1 MEYLIETLYI
11 LSGTTDLV
19 LATNIDREICHTINS
34 RQLCL
39 MADVSIYTNYLMIV
53 YIRFRRSAGCV
64 SCDVILN
71 SNIDKS
77 YCKYKLIGALLC
89 FLQMNRVFFK
99 MKVWTESGQPIR
111 QFLIVRHFFKTIT
124 WSAWPFHMHVISS
137 RPFNNIQILQNISV
151 RLSIDMTS
159 TVLITLVV
167 METFN
172 MPYCTACK
180 LISLF
185 IAILLTTA
193 IQRIPY
199 SQCNKNEP

>member
-39 MADVSIYTNYLMIV
+39 MADVSIYTNYLMKV

-77 YCKYKLIGALLC
+77 YCKYKLIGTLLC
-89 FLQMNRVFFK
+89 FLQMNRVFFWK
-99 MKVWTESGQPIR
+99 MKVGTESGQPIR

-137 RPFNNIQILQNISV
+137 RPFNNIQILQTISV
-151 RLSIDMTS
+151 RLSRYDINS
-159 TVLITLVV
+159 
-167 METFN
+167 FN
-172 MPYCTACK
+172 NSCRNGN
-180 LISLF
+180 I
-185 IAILLTTA
+185 
-193 IQRIPY
+193 
-199 SQCNKNEP
+199 

>member
-39 MADVSIYTNYLMIV
+39 MADVSIYTNYLMKV

-77 YCKYKLIGALLC
+77 YCKYKLIGTLLC

-151 RLSIDMTS
+151 RLSRYDINS
-159 TVLITLVV
+159 
-167 METFN
+167 FN
-172 MPYCTACK
+172 NSCRNGN
-180 LISLF
+180 I
-185 IAILLTTA
+185 
-193 IQRIPY
+193 
-199 SQCNKNEP
+199 

>member
-39 MADVSIYTNYLMIV
+39 MADVSIYTNYLMKV

-77 YCKYKLIGALLC
+77 YCKYKLIGTLLC
-89 FLQMNRVFFK
+89 FLQMNRVFFFK
-99 MKVWTESGQPIR
+99 DEGLNGIR
-111 QFLIVRHFFKTIT
+111 PTNKTVSHCQTFFKTIT

-151 RLSIDMTS
+151 RLSRYDINS
-159 TVLITLVV
+159 
-167 METFN
+167 FN
-172 MPYCTACK
+172 NSCRNGN
-180 LISLF
+180 I
-185 IAILLTTA
+185 
-193 IQRIPY
+193 
-199 SQCNKNEP
+199 

>member
-11 LSGTTDLV
+11 LSETTDLV

-39 MADVSIYTNYLMIV
+39 MADVWIYTNYLMKV

-64 SCDVILN
+64 SCDVVLN

-77 YCKYKLIGALLC
+77 YCKYKLIGTLLC
-89 FLQMNRVFFK
+89 FLQMNRVFFFK

-111 QFLIVRHFFKTIT
+111 QFLFVRHFFKTIT

-151 RLSIDMTS
+151 RLSRYDINS
-159 TVLITLVV
+159 
-167 METFN
+167 FN
-172 MPYCTACK
+172 NSCRNGN
-180 LISLF
+180 I
-185 IAILLTTA
+185 
-193 IQRIPY
+193 
-199 SQCNKNEP
+199 

>member
-39 MADVSIYTNYLMIV
+39 MADVSIYTNYLMKV

-77 YCKYKLIGALLC
+77 YCKYKLIGTLLC
-89 FLQMNRVFFK
+89 FWVFFLK

-111 QFLIVRHFFKTIT
+111 QFLIVRHFFKLLLDQHDHFICMLYHLVLLTI
-124 WSAWPFHMHVISS
+124 F
-137 RPFNNIQILQNISV
+137 RSV
-151 RLSIDMTS
+151 RLSRYDINS
-159 TVLITLVV
+159 
-167 METFN
+167 FN
-172 MPYCTACK
+172 NSCRNGN
-180 LISLF
+180 I
-185 IAILLTTA
+185 
-193 IQRIPY
+193 
-199 SQCNKNEP
+199 

>member
-39 MADVSIYTNYLMIV
+39 MADVSIYTNYLMKL

-77 YCKYKLIGALLC
+77 YCKYKLIGTLLC

-151 RLSIDMTS
+151 RLSRYDINS
-159 TVLITLVV
+159 
-167 METFN
+167 FN
-172 MPYCTACK
+172 NSCRNGN
-180 LISLF
+180 I
-185 IAILLTTA
+185 
-193 IQRIPY
+193 
-199 SQCNKNEP
+199 

>member
-39 MADVSIYTNYLMIV
+39 MADVSIYTNYLMKV

-64 SCDVILN
+64 SCDVVLN

-77 YCKYKLIGALLC
+77 YCKYKLIGTLLC

-151 RLSIDMTS
+151 RLSRYDINS
-159 TVLITLVV
+159 
-167 METFN
+167 FN
-172 MPYCTACK
+172 NSCRNGN
-180 LISLF
+180 I
-185 IAILLTTA
+185 
-193 IQRIPY
+193 
-199 SQCNKNEP
+199 

>member
-39 MADVSIYTNYLMIV
+39 MADVSIYTNYLMKV

-64 SCDVILN
+64 SCDVVLN

-77 YCKYKLIGALLC
+77 YCKYKLIGTLLC
-89 FLQMNRVFFK
+89 FLQMNRVFFFK

-111 QFLIVRHFFKTIT
+111 QFLFVRHFFKTIT

-137 RPFNNIQILQNISV
+137 RPFNNIQILQNYSV
-151 RLSIDMTS
+151 RLSRYDINS
-159 TVLITLVV
+159 
-167 METFN
+167 FN
-172 MPYCTACK
+172 NSCRNGN
-180 LISLF
+180 I
-185 IAILLTTA
+185 
-193 IQRIPY
+193 
-199 SQCNKNEP
+199 

>member
-39 MADVSIYTNYLMIV
+39 MADVSIYTNYLMQV

-64 SCDVILN
+64 SCDVVLN

-77 YCKYKLIGALLC
+77 YCKYKLIGTLLC
-89 FLQMNRVFFK
+89 FLQMNRFFFK

-111 QFLIVRHFFKTIT
+111 QFLFVRHFFKAIT

-151 RLSIDMTS
+151 RLSRYDINS
-159 TVLITLVV
+159 
-167 METFN
+167 FN
-172 MPYCTACK
+172 NSCRNGN
-180 LISLF
+180 I
-185 IAILLTTA
+185 
-193 IQRIPY
+193 
-199 SQCNKNEP
+199 

>member
-1 MEYLIETLYI
+1 MIETLYI

-39 MADVSIYTNYLMIV
+39 MADVSIYTNYLMKV

-77 YCKYKLIGALLC
+77 YCKYKLIGTLLC

-99 MKVWTESGQPIR
+99 DEGLNGIR
-111 QFLIVRHFFKTIT
+111 PTNKTVSHCQTFFLNYYLISMTI
-124 WSAWPFHMHVISS
+124 SYACYIISS
-137 RPFNNIQILQNISV
+137 F
-151 RLSIDMTS
+151 
-159 TVLITLVV
+159 
-167 METFN
+167 
-172 MPYCTACK
+172 
-180 LISLF
+180 
-185 IAILLTTA
+185 
-193 IQRIPY
+193 
-199 SQCNKNEP
+199 

>member
-39 MADVSIYTNYLMIV
+39 MADVSIYTNYLMKV

-77 YCKYKLIGALLC
+77 YCKYKLIGTLLC

-137 RPFNNIQILQNISV
+137 RPFLKQYSDIAKY
-151 RLSIDMTS
+151 
-159 TVLITLVV
+159 
-167 METFN
+167 F
-172 MPYCTACK
+172 CK
-180 LISLF
+180 I
-185 IAILLTTA
+185 I
-193 IQRIPY
+193 
-199 SQCNKNEP
+199 

>member
-1 MEYLIETLYI
+1 MEYWIETLYI

-39 MADVSIYTNYLMIV
+39 MADVSIYTNYLMKV

-77 YCKYKLIGALLC
+77 YCKYKLIGTLLC

-151 RLSIDMTS
+151 RLSRYDINS
-159 TVLITLVV
+159 
-167 METFN
+167 FN
-172 MPYCTACK
+172 NSCRNGN
-180 LISLF
+180 I
-185 IAILLTTA
+185 
-193 IQRIPY
+193 
-199 SQCNKNEP
+199 

>member
-39 MADVSIYTNYLMIV
+39 MADEV

-77 YCKYKLIGALLC
+77 YCKYKLIGTLLC

-151 RLSIDMTS
+151 RLSRYDINS
-159 TVLITLVV
+159 
-167 METFN
+167 FN
-172 MPYCTACK
+172 NSCRNGN
-180 LISLF
+180 I
-185 IAILLTTA
+185 
-193 IQRIPY
+193 
-199 SQCNKNEP
+199 

>member
-39 MADVSIYTNYLMIV
+39 MADVSIYTNYLMKV

-77 YCKYKLIGALLC
+77 YCKYKLIGTLLC

-111 QFLIVRHFFKTIT
+111 QFLIVRHFFLNYYLI
-124 WSAWPFHMHVISS
+124 SMIISYACYIISS
-137 RPFNNIQILQNISV
+137 FYNVTIFR
-151 RLSIDMTS
+151 
-159 TVLITLVV
+159 
-167 METFN
+167 
-172 MPYCTACK
+172 YCK
-180 LISLF
+180 IFL
-185 IAILLTTA
+185 
-193 IQRIPY
+193 
-199 SQCNKNEP
+199 

>member
-34 RQLCL
+34 RQHCL
-39 MADVSIYTNYLMIV
+39 MADVSIYTNYLMKV

-77 YCKYKLIGALLC
+77 YCKYKLIGTLLC

-151 RLSIDMTS
+151 RLSRYDINS
-159 TVLITLVV
+159 
-167 METFN
+167 FN
-172 MPYCTACK
+172 NSCRNGN
-180 LISLF
+180 I
-185 IAILLTTA
+185 
-193 IQRIPY
+193 
-199 SQCNKNEP
+199 

>member
-39 MADVSIYTNYLMIV
+39 MADVSIYTNYLMKV

-77 YCKYKLIGALLC
+77 YCKYKLIGTLLC
-89 FLQMNRVFFK
+89 FLQMNRVFFFK

-124 WSAWPFHMHVISS
+124 WSARPFHMHVISS

-151 RLSIDMTS
+151 RLSRYDINS
-159 TVLITLVV
+159 
-167 METFN
+167 FN
-172 MPYCTACK
+172 NSCRNGN
-180 LISLF
+180 I
-185 IAILLTTA
+185 
-193 IQRIPY
+193 
-199 SQCNKNEP
+199 

>member
-39 MADVSIYTNYLMIV
+39 MADVSIYTNYLMKV

-77 YCKYKLIGALLC
+77 YCKYKLIGTLLC
-89 FLQMNRVFFK
+89 FLQMNMVFFK

-111 QFLIVRHFFKTIT
+111 QFLTVRHFLNYYLISMTI
-124 WSAWPFHMHVISS
+124 SYACYIISS
-137 RPFNNIQILQNISV
+137 FLQYSDIAKY
-151 RLSIDMTS
+151 
-159 TVLITLVV
+159 
-167 METFN
+167 F
-172 MPYCTACK
+172 CK
-180 LISLF
+180 I
-185 IAILLTTA
+185 I
-193 IQRIPY
+193 
-199 SQCNKNEP
+199 